1 MTEKEM
7 LLRMTE
13 KEKIRMTGKE
23 TLLRMTKSCYPFPVI
38 LSTFTVILSVSEGSL
53 RFFVAIAPQNDR
65 KRDTP
70 QNDKKRNVPQNDG
83 KRNAPQNDRKRKD
96 QNDGKRNAPQND
108 GKGGRIVERGKICS
122 FLIFMNIFSI
132 CLDLFARFW

>member
-1 MTEKEM
+1 
-7 LLRMTE
+7 
-13 KEKIRMTGKE
+13 
-23 TLLRMTKSCYPFPVI
+23 MTKSCYPFHCHPEH
-38 LSTFTVILSVSEGSL
+38 LYRHPERSEGSL

-70 QNDKKRNVPQNDG
+70 QNDK